1 LIWADR
7 KRLPPES
14 EKVPFELEHEEER
27 MKNLDLDFGLW
38 RVTSKFN
45 AARTIDTGKQKKEEK
60 IAFLKIQQIQ
70 IINEYID
77 IESCHSEKK

>member
-38 RVTSKFN
+38 SHPSSTPPEQLTLENR
-45 AARTIDTGKQKKEEK
+45 RKK
-60 IAFLKIQQIQ
+60 
-70 IINEYID
+70 
-77 IESCHSEKK
+77 KKLLF